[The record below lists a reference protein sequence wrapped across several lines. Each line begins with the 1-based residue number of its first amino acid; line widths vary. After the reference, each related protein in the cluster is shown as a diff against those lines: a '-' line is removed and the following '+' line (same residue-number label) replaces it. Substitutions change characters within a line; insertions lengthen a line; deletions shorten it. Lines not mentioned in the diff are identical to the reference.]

1 MGNANTWVP
10 ADRFSM
16 IIINHNWQCST
27 IGTPIAQA
35 SLIHHPPME
44 GQHMVRR
51 LAITGCL
58 TWFLVS
64 MLAEAHT
71 WSRRHRQ
78 IGWASWYGSYHH
90 GRKTASGERFSMHA
104 LTAAHR
110 SLPFG
115 TTVRVTNLDT
125 GQQVKVR
132 INDRGPFV
140 DQQRRII
147 DLSRAAAERIGL
159 QQRGVGHVRLDVL
172 EKPATKQT
180 RPARP
185 VARATQV
192 RSPRLTRVESA
203 ANALQPALTERAKGK
218 RLADEPAARPRVP
231 SHTGAVAPSSV
242 SWLDCRVAEAECL
255 AGD

>member
-1 MGNANTWVP
+1 MVP
-10 ADRFSM
+10 
-16 IIINHNWQCST
+16 
-27 IGTPIAQA
+27 
-35 SLIHHPPME
+35 
-44 GQHMVRR
+44 R

-58 TWFLVS
+58 AWFLVS

-71 WSRRHRQ
+71 WSRRHGQ

-115 TTVRVTNLDT
+115 TAVRVTNLDT

-140 DQQRRII
+140 DRQRRII

-159 QQRGVGHVRLDVL
+159 RRRGIGHVRIDVL
-172 EKPATKQT
+172 EMPAAEQSRPATLVT
-180 RPARP
+180 
-185 VARATQV
+185 RATHI
-192 RSPRLTRVESA
+192 RPPRLARE
-203 ANALQPALTERAKGK
+203 ERAVNMSQLALAERGK
-218 RLADEPAARPRVP
+218 PKRWVDSHASEPAARARVP

-242 SWLDCRVAEAECL
+242 SWLDCRVAEAQCL